1 MIKQALVIGV
11 MLVGSAAAQQIP
23 YLMGSVN
30 NRANGQIY
38 FTTSKTNCGERHF
51 AFIRGDGGEI
61 QLRGCYVLGSEFIVV
76 TWDDGDTYTYD
87 YAALKFTADMERYLE
102 SKK

>member
-1 MIKQALVIGV
+1 MKKWITAAMLMMGV
-11 MLVGSAAAQQIP
+11 AYAQQVP

-87 YAALKFTADMERYLE
+87 YAALKFTVDMERYLE